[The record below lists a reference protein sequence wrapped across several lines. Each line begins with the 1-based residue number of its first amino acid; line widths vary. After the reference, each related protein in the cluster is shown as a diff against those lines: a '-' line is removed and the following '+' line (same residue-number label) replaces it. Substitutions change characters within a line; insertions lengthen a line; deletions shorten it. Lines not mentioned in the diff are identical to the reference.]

1 MIELVMNAFPR
12 TGSTILWRMVKE
24 ARPDALHLYE
34 PLHDKLFILLDDE
47 GDKSSVLHGVPLW
60 QDYFKVDRKTVH
72 EMRLKHR
79 DCTNLLRL
87 QDIQRYLDVVD
98 AIPERLIL
106 QPNRMHFILR
116 DLAQRYD
123 CKVLHLTRGPA
134 DCFLG
139 FVEIFEMFG
148 SALTKD
154 YNWWIDNICGFVT
167 FFKNQYESMVMKFNA
182 PLVTGFLDKWVVVWA
197 YQNYYAVDQAD
208 GKDVMAVSLEDITD
222 GAGVQK
228 IEDFTGL
235 KLKTDIIDKKRVY
248 LADDAFK
255 EIVDERINS
264 LGLTY
269 LADEISKATPFK

>member
-1 MIELVMNAFPR
+1 M
-12 TGSTILWRMVKE
+12 
-24 ARPDALHLYE
+24 
-34 PLHDKLFILLDDE
+34 
-47 GDKSSVLHGVPLW
+47 
-60 QDYFKVDRKTVH
+60 
-72 EMRLKHR
+72 
-79 DCTNLLRL
+79 
-87 QDIQRYLDVVD
+87 
-98 AIPERLIL
+98 
-106 QPNRMHFILR
+106 
-116 DLAQRYD
+116 
-123 CKVLHLTRGPA
+123 
-134 DCFLG
+134 
-139 FVEIFEMFG
+139 
-148 SALTKD
+148 
-154 YNWWIDNICGFVT
+154 
-167 FFKNQYESMVMKFNA
+167 
-182 PLVTGFLDKWVVVWA
+182 VVWA